1 MPPAVCLTIERCPSD
16 FGRLILLY
24 WGMSRPEHYAEPHEE
39 PELSPVLPPVL
50 PVLPVLPVKSWHGT
64 FDAFQIVNYRWFF
77 VALCG
82 NFASMNMQMFIRG
95 WLVFEITGSYEKLG
109 WMTAAGGVVGL
120 FAAPIGGVIADRVR
134 QKKHVLQISGV
145 ANSLITLGVGI
156 AIATGSLQFSHLLA
170 ASVLQGL
177 VMNAMMPSRQAMT
190 IDVVGIDRLTNA
202 IALSTSGMNTARLL
216 LPGLAGGMV
225 AALGGGDGNVD
236 PAKWV
241 YFLMTVLYL
250 ISTFIMI
257 MVKVDDR
264 TVPKTPDG
272 PIFQELKLGFQ
283 YVLRTP
289 VMLMLLGCNFL
300 MVFFSLTYFMLL
312 PGFAKEVLDAGPDK
326 LGLIISL
333 SGLGSLAG
341 SLYIATLPNK
351 NRARVL
357 LSGALLM
364 GIALLFFSMSTH
376 YWLSVALLSV
386 VGLGQAARMSLSN
399 VLIQSY
405 VEDEFRGRVM
415 SIYMLE
421 MAVLS
426 ISIYPISVLADI
438 FGPQWAV
445 GVSAVGLITLVLVL
459 FMVPAYRDLD

>member
-1 MPPAVCLTIERCPSD
+1 MNEGQSRNEPVQEPAEIPPTTPTGNPDV
-16 FGRLILLY
+16 LL
-24 WGMSRPEHYAEPHEE
+24 E
-39 PELSPVLPPVL
+39 
-50 PVLPVLPVKSWHGT
+50 KSWHST
-64 FDAFQIVNYRWFF
+64 FDAFRIVNYRWFF
-77 VALCG
+77 AALCG

-109 WMTAAGGVVGL
+109 WMTAAGGIVGL
-120 FAAPIGGVIADRVR
+120 FAAPIGGVVADRVR
-134 QKKHVLQISGV
+134 QKKHVLQVSGCANALVTFGV
-145 ANSLITLGVGI
+145 AYAITMGI
-156 AIATGSLQFSHLLA
+156 LAFEHLLL
-170 ASVLQGL
+170 ASILQGL
-177 VMNAMMPSRQAMT
+177 VMNGMMPSRQALT
-190 IDVVGIDRLTNA
+190 KDVVGIERLTNA

-225 AALGGGDGNVD
+225 AALGGGDGNID

-241 YFLMTVLYL
+241 YFLMTALYL
-250 ISTFIMI
+250 FSAAMMF

-264 TVPKTPDG
+264 PEPTTPDG
-272 PIFQELKLGFQ
+272 PMFQELKYGFD

-289 VMLMLLGCNFL
+289 IILMLLACNFL

-312 PGFAKEVLDAGPDK
+312 PGFVKQVLDAGPDR

-341 SLYIATLPNK
+341 SLYIASRPNK

-357 LSGALLM
+357 LTGALIM
-364 GIALLFFSMSTH
+364 GIALLLFSMSRT
-376 YWLSVALLSV
+376 YWLSVGLLII

-405 VEDEFRGRVM
+405 VDDAYRGRVM

-426 ISIYPISVLADI
+426 ISIYPISILADI

-445 GVSAVGLITLVLVL
+445 GVSAACLILLVLGL
-459 FMVPAYRDLD
+459 FCFPAYRDLD